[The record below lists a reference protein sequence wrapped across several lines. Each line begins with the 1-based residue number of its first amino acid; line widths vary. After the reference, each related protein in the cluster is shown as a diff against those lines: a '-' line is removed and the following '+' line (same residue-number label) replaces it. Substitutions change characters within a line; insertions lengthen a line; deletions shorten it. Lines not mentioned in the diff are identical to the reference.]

1 MAIKGKDILLQIR
14 VMATSRVGVSRRD
27 EQGAAGE
34 VDAVVEVGDDSTVG
48 KDRYPYSVGIS
59 RPVV

>member
-1 MAIKGKDILLQIR
+1 MMAN
-14 VMATSRVGVSRRD
+14 SRVGGSKRD
-27 EQGAAGE
+27 EQETAGE
-34 VDAVVEVGDDSTVG
+34 VDAAVEVRDDNRVG